1 MHLKRWITGIIAV
14 PLVYLLVDTGG
25 WAFLLLIVA
34 VSLLTFWEYGRMTL
48 ANPPS
53 PLKSFIFG
61 VGMVF
66 SAVMG
71 VSVNCW
77 GMAGI
82 PLVLAVNLVVSAGV
96 SLPLFK
102 TDTKAPFIVT
112 RQMAGLVYIPMLL
125 SFLVLLRADVNGA
138 LWVFLLLCTVAA
150 GDIGAFYTGTYLG
163 RHKLCP
169 WVSPKKTIEG
179 SLGGLLSNVVLVLAF
194 KALFFPLLPLLP
206 GIVFALLIGVSGQIG
221 DLFASEFKR
230 SVGIKDSGRLLP
242 GHGGFL
248 DRLDALLLA
257 SPIAY
262 LLKISIF

>member
-14 PLVYLLVDTGG
+14 PLVYLLVSAGG
-25 WAFLLLIVA
+25 IAFLFLIIA
-34 VSLLTFWEYGRMTL
+34 VSLLTFWEYGQIAIPRPREL
-48 ANPPS
+48 VQS
-53 PLKSFIFG
+53 GVLL

-66 SAVMG
+66 SGLIPLLA
-71 VSVNCW
+71 SHW

-82 PLVLAVNLVVSAGV
+82 PLALAVNLVVSAGL

-102 TDTKAPFIVT
+102 IDKQAPFMVT
-112 RQMAGLVYIPMLL
+112 RQVAGLVYIPVLL
-125 SFLVLLRADVNGA
+125 SFLVLLRADTNGA

-150 GDIGAFYTGTYLG
+150 GDTGAFYTGTYLG

-179 SLGGLLSNVVLVLAF
+179 SLGGLVSNVVLVLGF
-194 KALFFPLLPLLP
+194 KALFFPALPALP
-206 GIVFALLIGVSGQIG
+206 GIVFALMVGVSGQIG

-230 SVGIKDSGRLLP
+230 SVGIKDSGNLLP